1 MKRIDPASFK
11 AIQLE
16 QNLSVDYQG
25 FLEEIVRILEN
36 MVHDPKNYF
45 AIMNVGRN
53 TTPNIEFVQNLEYK
67 YLQLLSLDCEQASD
81 DLIRSNITYRFS
93 TLKAKH
99 TYLKNKLRDITAVL
113 KLKNP
118 SLLLSLLKTQAG
130 KPL

>member
-1 MKRIDPASFK
+1 MRIDPATFK

-45 AIMNVGRN
+45 AIMNVGRG

-67 YLQLLSLDCEQASD
+67 YLQLLNIDCESALD
-81 DLIRSNITYRFS
+81 DQIRSNITYRYS

-99 TYLKNKLRDITAVL
+99 TYLRNKLRDITAII

-118 SLLLSLLKTQAG
+118 SLLLTILKSQTG
-130 KPL
+130 KNL